1 MRDNVPVMVA
11 GLQVFTSLNM
21 TGKRGETKQKD
32 GEAAEEQ
39 GGGGAHAGVSA
50 VGASKVRGKGTFGR
64 KEKNGEGF
72 KELVSNRGQ
81 LADRLVQQEQRDLN

>member
-1 MRDNVPVMVA
+1 
-11 GLQVFTSLNM
+11 M

-32 GEAAEEQ
+32 GEHEE
-39 GGGGAHAGVSA
+39 GGARAGVSA

-64 KEKNGEGF
+64 KRKNGEGF

-81 LADRLVQQEQRDLN
+81 LADRLVQQEQKDLN